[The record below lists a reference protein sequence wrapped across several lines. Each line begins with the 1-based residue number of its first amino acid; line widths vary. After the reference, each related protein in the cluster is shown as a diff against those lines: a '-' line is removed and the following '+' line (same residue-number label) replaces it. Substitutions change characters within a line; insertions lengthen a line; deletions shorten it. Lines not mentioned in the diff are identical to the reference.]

1 MLRAAEWGRIVNV
14 SAHSTKRQTA
24 GLIAYTAAKAAMTSI
39 SKNLSLHLAPEEILV
54 NTVSPGTFLSEGLLT
69 YIESLPPERN
79 VDPDQPLRRDAGD
92 LRGLRSPGADAAGG

>member
-54 NTVSPGTFLSEGLLT
+54 NTVSPGTFLSEGLLS

-79 VDPDQPLRRDAGD
+79 VDPTNLYDAMRGD
-92 LRGLRSPGADAAGG
+92 LRGLRSPRADAAGR